1 MNDIVGTIM
10 FLLAGL
16 GSFLIGFKVL
26 SENIGKLANNAM
38 RRMFNKIS
46 SNKLAGVAIGAGST
60 ALIQSSAAT
69 TVMLIGFVNAGLV
82 TLYQAAPI
90 IMGANVGTTI
100 TAIILS
106 LDAIDVPLY
115 AMSLALIGIFVSMV
129 VKNEKTKTLFLAIA
143 GMGLVFFG
151 LKTMSTQMSAL
162 VENEPIVQTAV
173 SSVSFPLLLFLLGA
187 IFTII
192 MQSSTAVTGILL
204 SMAGSGLTIGNG
216 GNSIYFVILGT
227 NVGTCLTAIVSSIG
241 ASTNAKRT
249 AMMHLVFNVVG
260 SIFFLIILW
269 VWTGFNDFWSSIIT
283 SPKMEIALFHMSF
296 NLISTLVFLPLSDL
310 LVKITMVLVPDKRGK
325 KQRSNLVM
333 LDDRLL
339 NSPGVA
345 VGAVLK
351 ATEAMADVSMN
362 ALTTAFNAFV
372 EKDESAKSK
381 VSEYM
386 AQSADINSDITSY
399 LVKLSARNVGYKMEK
414 SVSAI
419 YTSITDIER
428 LSELADNVTRYTK
441 NYIEQ
446 DLVFSESVMAEIK
459 EMYSKIEELFSE
471 SKLFIDPE
479 YNSDLDEA
487 ERIEDEIDN
496 YKKKL
501 LAGHMQRLN
510 EGKCRPESS
519 GVFINLV
526 NNLERAGD
534 HLLFIATAFHDAKS

>member
-1 MNDIVGTIM
+1 MNEIVGTIM

-16 GSFLIGFKVL
+16 GSFLIGFKIL

-46 SNKLAGVAIGAGST
+46 ANKFAGVAIGAGST

-115 AMSLALIGIFVSMV
+115 AMSLALIGIFASMV
-129 VKNEKTKTLFLAIA
+129 VRNEKTKTLFLAIA

-151 LKTMSTQMSAL
+151 LKTMSTQMTAL
-162 VENEPIVQTAV
+162 VNEQPIVQTAV

-187 IFTII
+187 VFTII

-204 SMAGSGLTIGNG
+204 SMAGSGLVIGNG

-260 SIFFLIILW
+260 SIIFLIILW
-269 VWTGFNDFWSSIIT
+269 VWTGFNDFWSSLIT

-296 NLISTLVFLPLSDL
+296 NLISTIIFLPLSDL

-362 ALTTAFNAFV
+362 ALTTAFNGFV
-372 EKDESAKSK
+372 ETDESAKS
-381 VSEYM
+381 
-386 AQSADINSDITSY
+386 
-399 LVKLSARNVGYKMEK
+399 
-414 SVSAI
+414 
-419 YTSITDIER
+419 
-428 LSELADNVTRYTK
+428 
-441 NYIEQ
+441 
-446 DLVFSESVMAEIK
+446 
-459 EMYSKIEELFSE
+459 
-471 SKLFIDPE
+471 
-479 YNSDLDEA
+479 
-487 ERIEDEIDN
+487 
-496 YKKKL
+496 
-501 LAGHMQRLN
+501 
-510 EGKCRPESS
+510 
-519 GVFINLV
+519 
-526 NNLERAGD
+526 
-534 HLLFIATAFHDAKS
+534 

>member
-1 MNDIVGTIM
+1 
-10 FLLAGL
+10 
-16 GSFLIGFKVL
+16 
-26 SENIGKLANNAM
+26 
-38 RRMFNKIS
+38 
-46 SNKLAGVAIGAGST
+46 
-60 ALIQSSAAT
+60 
-69 TVMLIGFVNAGLV
+69 
-82 TLYQAAPI
+82 
-90 IMGANVGTTI
+90 
-100 TAIILS
+100 
-106 LDAIDVPLY
+106 
-115 AMSLALIGIFVSMV
+115 
-129 VKNEKTKTLFLAIA
+129 
-143 GMGLVFFG
+143 
-151 LKTMSTQMSAL
+151 
-162 VENEPIVQTAV
+162 
-173 SSVSFPLLLFLLGA
+173 
-187 IFTII
+187 
-192 MQSSTAVTGILL
+192 
-204 SMAGSGLTIGNG
+204 
-216 GNSIYFVILGT
+216 
-227 NVGTCLTAIVSSIG
+227 
-241 ASTNAKRT
+241 
-249 AMMHLVFNVVG
+249 MMHLVFNVVG
-260 SIFFLIILW
+260 SIIFLIILW
-269 VWTGFNDFWSSIIT
+269 VWTGFNDFWSSLIG
-283 SPKMEIALFHMSF
+283 SAKMEIALFHMSF
-296 NLISTLVFLPLSDL
+296 NLISTIIFLPLSDL

-362 ALTTAFNAFV
+362 ALTTAFNGFV

-428 LSELADNVTRYTK
+428 LSELADNITRYTK

-446 DLVFSESVMAEIK
+446 ELVFSESVMAEIK
-459 EMYSKIEELFSE
+459 EMYSKIEELFVE
-471 SKLFIDPE
+471 SKRFIDPE
-479 YNSDLDEA
+479 YLSGLEEA
-487 ERIEDEIDN
+487 ERIEDEIDG

-534 HLLFIATAFHDAKS
+534 HLLFIATAFSDAKSK